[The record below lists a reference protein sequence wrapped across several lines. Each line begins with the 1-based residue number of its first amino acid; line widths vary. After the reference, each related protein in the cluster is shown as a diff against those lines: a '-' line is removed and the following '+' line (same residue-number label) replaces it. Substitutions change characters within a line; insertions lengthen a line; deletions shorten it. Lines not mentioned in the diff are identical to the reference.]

1 MRSTI
6 ALLKSLVE
14 QIGQKERA
22 PQLAQLEFDMVLHD
36 TKVASETD
44 ISSHLMD
51 DDEWLDN
58 VEQYWDRWGSK
69 GSIVTELIAIS
80 RENEKRKTM
89 VENFLK
95 ARAVQQHHDETSFK
109 EISNAY
115 IILLMEKDA
124 DWMPTNEDIEK
135 YWRLYLEGLQ
145 YGEETYSRISSY
157 AH

>member
-95 ARAVQQHHDETSFK
+95 ARAAQQHHDETSFK
-109 EISNAY
+109 EVSNAC

-124 DWMPTNEDIEK
+124 EWMPTDEDIEK

-145 YGEETYSRISSY
+145 YGK
-157 AH
+157 